1 MRITSAT
8 YRVMDTKCVSG
19 GGSGR
24 GLGEKKKFTLS
35 SANDH
40 QKVPWAWQA
49 ADLEHPLVQ

>member
-8 YRVMDTKCVSG
+8 YRVMDTKSVSDG
-19 GGSGR
+19 GGGR